1 VRIARRKWNFLAR
14 REISKK
20 IVRTYY
26 QCDSMGTQQAC
37 LALFSGLVSFLR
49 LRVSGRGFKDTT
61 IETLSKCMQNN
72 TSVKESIG

>member
-1 VRIARRKWNFLAR
+1 
-14 REISKK
+14 
-20 IVRTYY
+20 
-26 QCDSMGTQQAC
+26 MGTQQAC